1 MSTTTLS
8 GPIKA
13 GTIQYTT
20 GTTYGEDVANVG
32 YGVCVQTDTLT
43 QADTSVKSLGIY
55 LPENSQ
61 ILAIEVLVEDPF
73 LEDDTFDC
81 GVVGGDGDLLV
92 NGYGATVVTME
103 GRDYKPL
110 FGSDAVGATAA
121 AASEGNWISGYNPLM
136 NTANWY
142 NITTTSGISGDV
154 QLSAKYIPDGS
165 AAGSAE
171 LRLNVMYIPGRNASA
186 PTAWGA

>member
-13 GTIQYTT
+13 GTIQSTT

-43 QADTSVKSLGIY
+43 QADTSAKSLGIY

-61 ILAIEVLVEDPF
+61 VLAIEVLVEDPF
-73 LEDDTFDC
+73 LENDTFDC
-81 GVVGGDGDLLV
+81 GVVGGSANLLV
-92 NGYGATVVTME
+92 DGYGAGTVDMG
-103 GRDYKPL
+103 GRYYKPL
-110 FGSDAVGATAA
+110 YGQTTAPA
-121 AASEGNWISGYNPLM
+121 AASQGNWIVGNSPLM
-136 NTANWY
+136 NISNWY
-142 NITTTSGISGDV
+142 NVTTTSGIIGDV
-154 QLSAKYIPDGS
+154 QLSATYI
-165 AAGSAE
+165 AAGSAASSAR